1 MNIIRLSGGIGNQ
14 LFQIAFAYA
23 HINVGNKVKIDTSYF
38 ENKGDNTK
46 IFKLIDFN
54 LEIAN
59 TEEVQKFSIPK
70 TTNSFSKIIIKL
82 RMVIGLRILSLF
94 SPKPIYFHQGRL
106 NLYKNYW
113 PMIRDVYFDGTFI
126 NRLLVENVLEQI
138 KLAFKS
144 YRLSEESRKIQNN
157 INSFNSVSVH
167 FRQGDYIDA
176 AKQGFFILDQ
186 DYYKKAKLEI
196 ETRVSNPY
204 FFIFSSY
211 KFENLIDIFGTNCI
225 FINVTSDSKDL
236 EEMILMSSCNHNIIA
251 NSTFSLWASYL
262 NNNEN
267 KMVIGPDKWMRQHYS
282 KTTKILPI
290 EAIIIKAKV

>member
-23 HINVGNKVKIDTSYF
+23 HINVSNKVKIDTSYF
-38 ENKGDNTK
+38 ENKGDNTQ
-46 IFKLIDFN
+46 ILKLIDFN

-82 RMVIGLRILSLF
+82 RMIIGLKILALF
-94 SPKPIYFHQGRL
+94 SSKPIYFHQGRL

-113 PMIRDVYFDGTFI
+113 PMIRGVYFDGTFI

-138 KLAFKS
+138 KLAFRS

-196 ETRVSNPY
+196 EKRVFDPY

-211 KFENLIDIFGTNCI
+211 KIENLIDIFGTNCTY
-225 FINVTSDSKDL
+225 INVTSDSKDL
-236 EEMILMSSCNHNIIA
+236 EEMILMSSCNHNIVA

-267 KMVIGPDKWMRQHYS
+267 KMVVGPDKWMRQHYS
-282 KTTKILPI
+282 KTSKILPK
-290 EAIIIKAKV
+290 EAIIIKTKV